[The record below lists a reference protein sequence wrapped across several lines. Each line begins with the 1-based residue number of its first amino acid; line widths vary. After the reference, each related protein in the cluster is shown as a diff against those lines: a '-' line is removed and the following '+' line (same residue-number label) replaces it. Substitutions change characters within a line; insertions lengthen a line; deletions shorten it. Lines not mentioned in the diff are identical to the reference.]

1 MHRGRQESL
10 AQCAHRLRPARTL
23 RSQPLWHCRVTL
35 TRAHPRPYAPAPH
48 APGVRL
54 PAAAQSAQC
63 RGSRQESSA
72 RSGAMWPRGN
82 AGRAG
87 AGAPRSGLRTRLGR
101 ALGCWSADRPA
112 SAAASSLVASRPP
125 APGPQ
130 HGAAAWTAGSGRPR
144 LPAGERGSQ
153 RAIAP
158 GANCRPVL
166 PRREAPGRAG
176 AGEGAAGRSG
186 GGHSAGRGRAPVGW
200 GALRSGA
207 GRGAGEC
214 RSVRPRRIGS
224 ATRSHSCGSERAGRG
239 SRQPP
244 GLSRSGSP

>member
-1 MHRGRQESL
+1 MPRGRKQSL

-23 RSQPLWHCRVTL
+23 LGQPLWQCRVTL
-35 TRAHPRPYAPAPH
+35 TRVHPRPYAPAPH

-112 SAAASSLVASRPP
+112 SAAASSSLVASRPP
-125 APGPQ
+125 APGPR

-144 LPAGERGSQ
+144 LAAGERCSQ

-166 PRREAPGRAG
+166 PRREALGRAG

-186 GGHSAGRGRAPVGW
+186 GGHSAGRGRALV
-200 GALRSGA
+200 GA
-207 GRGAGEC
+207 GGAALGGGA
-214 RSVRPRRIGS
+214 RSWGV
-224 ATRSHSCGSERAGRG
+224 
-239 SRQPP
+239 Q
-244 GLSRSGSP
+244 